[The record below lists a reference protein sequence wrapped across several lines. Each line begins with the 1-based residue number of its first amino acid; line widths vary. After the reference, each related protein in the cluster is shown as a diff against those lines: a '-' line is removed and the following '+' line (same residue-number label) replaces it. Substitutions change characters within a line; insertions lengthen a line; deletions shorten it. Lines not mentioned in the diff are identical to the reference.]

1 MKFLLLDITRLLL
14 VFCIQVL
21 KTYILF
27 LAAKV
32 SEFHE
37 FSGWPDIFR
46 GYKMGTLARNELT
59 QLSIISKLYLVSMKE
74 NTDRSS
80 RSEVFLRK
88 VVLKIG
94 SKFTGVQPC

>member
-1 MKFLLLDITRLLL
+1 MKFLLLDIIRLFL

-32 SEFHE
+32 SKFHE
-37 FSGWPDIFR
+37 FSGWSDIFR
-46 GYKMGTLARNELT
+46 GYKMGRLARNELT
-59 QLSIISKLYLVSMKE
+59 QLSIISKLYLVLIKE

-80 RSEVFLRK
+80 RSELFSGPRNTNTFIRNILE
-88 VVLKIG
+88 I
-94 SKFTGVQPC
+94 

>member
-1 MKFLLLDITRLLL
+1 MKFLLLDIIRLFL

-32 SEFHE
+32 SKFHE
-37 FSGWPDIFR
+37 FSGWSDIFR
-46 GYKMGTLARNELT
+46 GYEMGRLARNELT
-59 QLSIISKLYLVSMKE
+59 QLSIISKLYLVSIKE

-80 RSEVFLRK
+80 RSELFSGPRNTNTFIRNILE
-88 VVLKIG
+88 I
-94 SKFTGVQPC
+94 